1 MTGVPPGATHPAA
14 PDLLVLEP
22 APRGHGREWMVHLAR
37 HARRCDPVPRLAFAV
52 APPVAER
59 LRAELAE
66 DPAPRPV
73 VIKLSEREVAACTH
87 RRLAVSGLARWWTM
101 RRHLAA
107 TGAGHGLFL
116 EFDHLSLPLALGLP
130 MGGGR
135 EVSGILFRPS
145 VHYDGAGAAT
155 LSERIRDLRKELLY
169 RLTLRRDAVRQV
181 HTLDDGFPR
190 FARERYEGGAK
201 VTALVDPAFPL
212 IDPEPGDAALAGLV
226 PSGRRLFVLFGV
238 LSERKGVL
246 ALLRAL
252 ASLDPADAAGIAVLV
267 AGEVEPAI
275 RSAVEASVAALA
287 RRQPRLWL
295 HLEPRFL
302 RSGEIAALIDRSDV
316 VLAPYQRFVGSSGVL
331 MWAASRG
338 RPVIAQDYGLVGRLV
353 HEHRLG
359 LAVDTSDPAALA
371 AAIAV
376 AASHGDTSHSDAS
389 HSAAGHSAA
398 GHPSAG
404 LADPARMAAF
414 AARATPAAFAAA
426 ILDPLLPDVRRRRAA
441 AARAGADSSSFTGGT
456 AHDARPAG
464 AVTD

>member
-1 MTGVPPGATHPAA
+1 MTDLPPGVSHPAA

-37 HARRCDPVPRLAFAV
+37 HARLCDPVPRLAFAV

-59 LRAELAE
+59 LRAELA
-66 DPAPRPV
+66 DIQGPRPA
-73 VIKLSEREVAACTH
+73 IIELSEQEVAACTH
-87 RRLAVSGLARWWTM
+87 RRLAISGLARWWTM
-101 RRHLAA
+101 RRRLAA
-107 TGAGHGLFL
+107 TGARHGLFL

-145 VHYDGAGAAT
+145 VHYDRGTAAT
-155 LSERIRDLRKELLY
+155 LSERIRDLRKEVLY
-169 RLTLRRDAVRQV
+169 RLMLRQGAVRQV
-181 HTLDDGFPR
+181 HTLDEGFPR
-190 FARERYEGGAK
+190 FARERYRGGGK

-212 IDPEPGDAALAGLV
+212 IDPEPGDAALAGLA
-226 PSGRRLFVLFGV
+226 PAGRRLFVLFGV

-246 ALLRAL
+246 ALLQAL
-252 ASLDPADAAGIAVLV
+252 AELDAADAAGIAVLI
-267 AGEVEPAI
+267 AGEVETAI
-275 RSAVEASVAALA
+275 RPAVEAAAADLA
-287 RRQPRLWL
+287 HRQPRLWL

-302 RSGEIAALIDRSDV
+302 RTGEIAALIDRADV

-353 HEHRLG
+353 REHRLG
-359 LAVDTSDPAALA
+359 LTVDTADPSALA
-371 AAIAV
+371 AAMV
-376 AASHGDTSHSDAS
+376 V
-389 HSAAGHSAA
+389 AAGHTA
-398 GHPSAG
+398 AG
-404 LADPARMAAF
+404 LADPSHMAAF

-426 ILDPLLPDVRRRRAA
+426 VLDPVLPDVRRRRAA
-441 AARAGADSSSFTGGT
+441 ARRPGAESGTESGAESGALPGGPGRG
-456 AHDARPAG
+456 ARPAG